1 MRDFRQVLDTCYGC
15 VNHSLTYQ
23 NESDMQDDWIL
34 DVLADLGEF
43 AQANRLDALARE
55 LARAREVAVIEL
67 SLETVA
73 MAGGGDRG
81 AGSAGARSGNYP
93 ERPGP

>member
-1 MRDFRQVLDTCYGC
+1 
-15 VNHSLTYQ
+15 
-23 NESDMQDDWIL
+23 MQDDWIL

-43 AQANRLDALARE
+43 AQANRLEALARE
-55 LARAREVAVIEL
+55 LARAREVAMIEL

-73 MAGGGDRG
+73 IAGGGDRG
-81 AGSAGARSGNYP
+81 AGSVGARSGNYP

>member
-1 MRDFRQVLDTCYGC
+1 MR
-15 VNHSLTYQ
+15 
-23 NESDMQDDWIL
+23 DDWIL

-43 AQANRLDALARE
+43 AQANRLEALAHE
-55 LARAREVAVIEL
+55 LSRAREVAIIEL

-81 AGSAGARSGNYP
+81 AGSVRAHSGNHP